1 MTLNDEKK
9 LLLSLLA
16 ESFVA
21 IQKTLEGVDLEKRVY
36 PDSDWRIR
44 DVIGHLATWDRQ
56 VVKSLEAYRLGQ
68 EYALP
73 DFDETE
79 FNEREVL
86 RHRALTATQVLEEW
100 EQARE
105 AFKQAVEEMPPD
117 LFSGDLRY
125 PWGDRGSIAHMV
137 KDMTQHDAEHRAEI
151 LQAGE

>member
-1 MTLNDEKK
+1 MAHDDEKRR
-9 LLLSLLA
+9 LLSLLA
-16 ESFVA
+16 ESFTTTRA
-21 IQKTLEGVDLEKRVY
+21 MLEGADLEKRVY

-56 VVKSLEAYRLGQ
+56 VVKSLEAYRLGE

-86 RHRALTATQVLEEW
+86 RYRVLSTAQVLEEW

-105 AFKQAVEEMPPD
+105 AFRRAVEEMPTD
-117 LFSGDLRY
+117 LFPGHLRY
-125 PWGDRGSIAHMV
+125 PWGDRGSIAHMA
-137 KDMTQHDAEHRAEI
+137 KDMTRHDAEHRDEI
-151 LQAGE
+151 LNAIE